1 MKNKVAVIVAG
12 YGRVGK
18 EFCRR
23 ITHFPDLSLKAVF
36 RSDQQ
41 VVNLEGI
48 TANDL
53 EYFKPRDSGVDD
65 ILRKINQPT
74 IFVDATAEQSMLN
87 EWKLALDFGAKV
99 VTANKLPLCAPFNE
113 CQAFFESHDRVGFE
127 ATVGAGLPVI
137 QTLRNA
143 LFSKD
148 FDMRFEGCL
157 SGTLAYIFEAIKEG
171 LDFAS
176 AVQNAYSLGYTE
188 PDPREDLSAKDLA
201 RKALIMNRVIGG
213 RLEMENLMVQ
223 SLVPDEMQNLTK
235 DEFLASMDQLKL
247 PLRSLQMNAPRFIAL
262 GDIKSARVEL
272 VDQKFYQGGSPTD
285 NDFCL
290 RSNAYP
296 AGIRIFGPGAGPAV
310 TAMALLSDLEIQIK
324 TL

>member
-23 ITHFPDLSLKAVF
+23 IGHFPDLSLKAVF
-36 RSDQQ
+36 RSHQQ

-48 TANDL
+48 TANEL

-65 ILRKINQPT
+65 ILRKINEPT

-87 EWKLALDFGAKV
+87 EWKLALEFGANV

-113 CQAFFESHDRVGFE
+113 CQTFFESHDRVGFE

-143 LFSKD
+143 LYSKD

-157 SGTLAYIFEAIKEG
+157 SGTLAYIFDAIKEG

-188 PDPREDLSAKDLA
+188 PDPREDLGAKDLA

-235 DEFLASMDQLKL
+235 DEFLTSMDQLKL
-247 PLRSLQMNAPRFIAL
+247 PLRSLKMNAPRFIAL
-262 GDIKSARVEL
+262 GDSNSAKVEL
-272 VDQKFYQGGSPTD
+272 VDQKVYQGASPTD

-324 TL
+324 AL